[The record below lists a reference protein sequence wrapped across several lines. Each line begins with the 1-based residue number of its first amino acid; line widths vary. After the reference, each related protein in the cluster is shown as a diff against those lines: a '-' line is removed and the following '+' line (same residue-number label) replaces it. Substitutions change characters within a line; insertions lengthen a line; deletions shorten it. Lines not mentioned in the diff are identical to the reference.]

1 MQAPYAHR
9 CGPLLPVGVISFLAV
24 TALVSQSIAVPLA
37 MCGPDGQCREEPSTP
52 SPRTRYTAKTS
63 ALQSAWTRF
72 HEELARRAAA
82 YAPTQKPLLL
92 LGDSITEAWLG
103 TSMNE
108 DSERARGCP
117 DVLAQKF
124 PDYSPLVLAIS
135 GDQTQ
140 HLLWRLQNGEWP
152 SAIPSATVVVMIGT
166 NNLGRGHLPGETARG
181 VMAVA
186 SDVLMRLDGA
196 SKLLV
201 LGLLPR
207 GDGSRLLKRLCP
219 PRCDKQGAPYAS
231 FMPAVSKVNSDVQQ
245 AVSDLHDQRVV
256 FADCGAAFLDAAGA
270 VRERL
275 MPDRLHP
282 NAEGLGL
289 LADCIRSTLSY
300 TFVTDPEQA
309 SRQGFSTQAAVST
322 GGGGGEGSPPSSRS
336 SRSTSPFARAA
347 CRTQLSSTRHEF
359 AHSFLNKWASLR

>member
-1 MQAPYAHR
+1 MQQPYAHR
-9 CGPLLPVGVISFLAV
+9 CGPLLPVGVISLLAV

-103 TSMNE
+103 TSMDE

-117 DVLAQKF
+117 QVLEQKF

-152 SAIPSATVVVMIGT
+152 SVPSATVVLMIGT

-181 VMAVA
+181 VVAVVN
-186 SDVLMRLDGA
+186 DILRRLDGA
-196 SKLLV
+196 SRLVV

-207 GDGSRLLKRLCP
+207 GDGSRILKRLCP
-219 PRCDKQGAPYAS
+219 PRCDKQGAPYSS

-245 AVSDLHDQRVV
+245 AISELNDQRVV
-256 FADCGAAFLDAAGA
+256 YADCGAAFLDAAGE

-300 TFVTDPEQA
+300 TF
-309 SRQGFSTQAAVST
+309 STQAAVGT

-336 SRSTSPFARAA
+336 SRSTSLFARAA
-347 CRTQLSSTRHEF
+347 CRTQLSSTRHELE
-359 AHSFLNKWASLR
+359 HSLLNKWASLR

>member
-1 MQAPYAHR
+1 MQQQYTHR
-9 CGPLLPVGVISFLAV
+9 CGPLLPVTVISLLAA
-24 TALVSQSIAVPLA
+24 TAIISQSIAVPLS
-37 MCGPDGQCREEPSTP
+37 MCDASGCREEPSTP

-63 ALQSAWTRF
+63 ALQNAWTRF
-72 HEELARRAAA
+72 HEDLARRAAA

-108 DSERARGCP
+108 ESERARGCP
-117 DVLAQKF
+117 EVLAQKF

-152 SAIPSATVVVMIGT
+152 STVPTATVVLMIGT

-181 VMAVA
+181 VVAVVN
-186 SDVLMRLDGA
+186 DILRRLDGA

-207 GDGSRLLKRLCP
+207 GDGSRILKRLCP
-219 PRCDKQGAPYAS
+219 PRCDKQGAPYSS
-231 FMPAVSKVNSDVQQ
+231 FMPAVAKVNSDVQK
-245 AVSDLHDQRVV
+245 AINERNDPRLTY
-256 FADCGAAFLDAAGA
+256 ADCGAAFLDAAGA

-300 TFVTDPEQA
+300 TFLTDPEQA
-309 SRQGFSTQAAVST
+309 SRHLPLRIFHRGIDGAVDGWWWRRGAAAVQQ
-322 GGGGGEGSPPSSRS
+322 EQPLDVALR
-336 SRSTSPFARAA
+336 AR
-347 CRTQLSSTRHEF
+347 RM
-359 AHSFLNKWASLR
+359 

>member
-1 MQAPYAHR
+1 MQQPYTHR
-9 CGPLLPVGVISFLAV
+9 CNPLLPVGVISFLAL
-24 TALVSQSIAVPLA
+24 TAMVSQSLAVPRELS
-37 MCGPDGQCREEPSTP
+37 MCDANGCHEEPSTP
-52 SPRTRYTAKTS
+52 TPRTQYTATRLS
-63 ALQSAWTRF
+63 VRSAWTHF

-103 TSMNE
+103 TSMDE
-108 DSERARGCP
+108 ESERARGCP
-117 DVLAQKF
+117 EVLAQKF

-152 SAIPSATVVVMIGT
+152 STVPSATVILMIGT

-181 VMAVA
+181 VVAVVN
-186 SDVLMRLDGA
+186 DILRRLDGA
-196 SKLLV
+196 LKLLV

-207 GDGSRLLKRLCP
+207 GDGSRILKRLCP

-231 FMPAVSKVNSDVQQ
+231 FMPAVAKVNSDVQK
-245 AVSDLHDQRVV
+245 AIGDLHDNRVV
-256 FADCGAAFLDAAGA
+256 YADCGAAFLDAAGE

-289 LADCIRSTLSY
+289 LADCIRSTLS
-300 TFVTDPEQA
+300 
-309 SRQGFSTQAAVST
+309 
-322 GGGGGEGSPPSSRS
+322 
-336 SRSTSPFARAA
+336 
-347 CRTQLSSTRHEF
+347 
-359 AHSFLNKWASLR
+359 

>member
-1 MQAPYAHR
+1 MQNSYAHR

-24 TALVSQSIAVPLA
+24 TALVSQSLAVPLA

-63 ALQSAWTRF
+63 ALQSAWTHF

-103 TSMNE
+103 TSMDE
-108 DSERARGCP
+108 ESERARGCP
-117 DVLAQKF
+117 EVLAQKF

-152 SAIPSATVVVMIGT
+152 STVPSATVVLMIGT

-181 VMAVA
+181 VVAVVN
-186 SDVLMRLDGA
+186 DILRRLDGA

-207 GDGSRLLKRLCP
+207 GDGSRILKRLCP
-219 PRCDKQGAPYAS
+219 PRCDKQGAPYSS

-245 AVSDLHDQRVV
+245 AINERNDPRLTY
-256 FADCGAAFLDAAGA
+256 ADCGAAFLDAAGA

-289 LADCIRSTLSY
+289 LADCVRSTLSY
-300 TFVTDPEQA
+300 TFVQ
-309 SRQGFSTQAAVST
+309 
-322 GGGGGEGSPPSSRS
+322 
-336 SRSTSPFARAA
+336 
-347 CRTQLSSTRHEF
+347 
-359 AHSFLNKWASLR
+359 

>member
-1 MQAPYAHR
+1 MQQPYAHR
-9 CGPLLPVGVISFLAV
+9 CGPLLPVGVISLLAV
-24 TALVSQSIAVPLA
+24 TALMSQSLAVPLS
-37 MCGPDGQCREEPSTP
+37 MCGPDGTCREEPSTP
-52 SPRTRYTAKTS
+52 SPRTRYTAKTQL
-63 ALQSAWTRF
+63 LQSAWTHF

-108 DSERARGCP
+108 ESERARGCP
-117 DVLAQKF
+117 QVLSDKF

-152 SAIPSATVVVMIGT
+152 SVPTATVVLMIGT

-181 VMAVA
+181 VVAVVN
-186 SDVLMRLDGA
+186 DILRRLDGA
-196 SKLLV
+196 SRLLV

-207 GDGSRLLKRLCP
+207 GDGSRILKRLCP
-219 PRCDKQGAPYAS
+219 PRCDKQGAPYSS
-231 FMPAVSKVNSDVQQ
+231 FMPAVSKVNSDVQT
-245 AVSDLHDQRVV
+245 AISELNDKRVV
-256 FADCGAAFLDAAGA
+256 YADCGAAFLDAAGE

-289 LADCIRSTLSY
+289 LADCIRSTLS
-300 TFVTDPEQA
+300 
-309 SRQGFSTQAAVST
+309 
-322 GGGGGEGSPPSSRS
+322 
-336 SRSTSPFARAA
+336 
-347 CRTQLSSTRHEF
+347 
-359 AHSFLNKWASLR
+359 